1 MEQSWRQ
8 IQTWAVTDDLWE
20 AATTEGRKKS
30 NKILILI
37 IITTNIHLTLSV
49 PGAVLLHGLSL
60 LIHT

>member
-20 AATTEGRKKS
+20 AASTEGRKKS